1 MMSGTK
7 RAATM
12 CSLLCL
18 LLAPAALRAG
28 SDFEWA
34 PVTAADWAIAED
46 DGRGIRDAVIIF
58 EKIVV
63 DDEELIKKERT
74 YYTLYRR
81 IRILSGEG
89 REWGDALSD
98 YLRRDQEIEEIRGR
112 TLLREGTSYEL
123 DEDQVQEKEVLVTK
137 DFKVKQKAFSLP
149 AVSEDC
155 IVEYYFKYKL
165 DGPPHRWMIQ
175 KDIYMLEGEYIWKVC
190 RGKGLKGTEYRQFGK
205 DVAPNYI
212 VLHCEDELNVERRPS
227 LKDTRELV
235 FTISDVPAFAREPY
249 SPPAISLK
257 WQLHHYYADP
267 GPAAVFWGEVTQ
279 ELEQNIKDYAS
290 YNYYVCE
297 KAKAFS
303 HYDRDS
309 QKIRNTCAW
318 FNNNI
323 TNLDIDKSG
332 EERKG
337 NGCVS
342 HVIEHGYGNSPE
354 ICCTYYDMLRELNI
368 DAKMAFTVDRD
379 DDFFIED
386 AKYWQFTR
394 WLVAVP
400 DEEGGYVFYKP
411 GFDYLK
417 PGQVDW
423 YNEGTQAL
431 VAGDPDQLFYT
442 IPHSAPE
449 TNESSGEI
457 DLTMDEALHL
467 SGTLTEECT
476 GQCAA
481 AHRFGL
487 RKTDA
492 TGETQYLKETVEE
505 RYPAF
510 EPDSFE
516 VDGMEDSRLTLKMA
530 CKVES
535 DFAGQQMGNRLLM
548 RPADFLSPQ
557 DNPFTSDERKYDIM
571 LDYARETSQTV
582 TVSFPAGWSVEAV
595 PADTTFSSEV
605 GSCGIS
611 FVAGD
616 GSVTIRRFSTITKPE
631 WGVEAYPEIRDFFAS
646 RQALNDM
653 TVVLK
658 REG

>member
-1 MMSGTK
+1 MNRMT
-7 RAATM
+7 RAVLA
-12 CSLLCL
+12 CSIVCILV
-18 LLAPAALRAG
+18 APAALMAG

-34 PVTAADWAIAED
+34 PVTDADWQIIED
-46 DGRGIRDAVIIF
+46 PVRGIRDAVILF
-58 EKIVV
+58 EKVVV
-63 DDEELIKKERT
+63 DDEELIKKECT
-74 YYTLYRR
+74 HYTLYRR
-81 IRILSGEG
+81 IRILSSEG

-98 YLRRDQEIEEIRGR
+98 YLQEGQKIEEIRGR
-112 TLLREGTSYEL
+112 TLLRDGTSYEL
-123 DEDQVQEKEVLVTK
+123 DEDQVKEKEVLVTK

-149 AVSEDC
+149 GVSDDC
-155 IVEYYFKYKL
+155 IVEYYLKYKL
-165 DGPPHRWMIQ
+165 DGPPNRWLIQ
-175 KDIYMLEGEYIWKVC
+175 KDIYMIEGEYTWKVC
-190 RGKGLKGTEYRQFGK
+190 RGRGLKGSEYRKFDN

-227 LKDTRELV
+227 LKDTHELI
-235 FTISDVPAFAREPY
+235 FTIADVPAFESEPY

-257 WQLHHYYADP
+257 WQMHYYYAEP
-267 GPAAVFWGEVTQ
+267 GPASVFWGKVIQ
-279 ELEQNIKDYAS
+279 ELEENVDAFTS
-290 YNYYVCE
+290 YNHYVCDR
-297 KAKAFS
+297 AKSFS
-303 HYDRDS
+303 HYTRDS

-318 FNNNI
+318 FNKNI
-323 TNLDIDKSG
+323 TNLDIDRSG

-342 HVIEHGYGNSPE
+342 HVIEHGYGHSPE

-368 DAKMAFTVDRD
+368 DAKMAFTIDRD

-400 DEEGGYVFYKP
+400 DEEGGYAFYKP
-411 GFDYLK
+411 GYDYLK

-431 VAGDPDQLFYT
+431 VAGDPGQLFYT

-449 TNESSGEI
+449 TNQRSGTL
-457 DLTMDEALHL
+457 DLVLDENFHL
-467 SGTLTEECT
+467 SGTLVEENT

-487 RKTDA
+487 RKTDDA
-492 TGETQYLKETVEE
+492 GEIQYLKETLEE

-510 EPDSFE
+510 EPDSFIVE
-516 VDGMEDSRLTLKMA
+516 GMEDSRLTLTLA
-530 CKVES
+530 CNVES
-535 DFAGQQMGNRLLM
+535 DFAGQKMGNRLLM
-548 RPADFLSPQ
+548 RPADFLSPE

-571 LDYARETSQTV
+571 LNYARETSQSVTV
-582 TVSFPAGWSVEAV
+582 TFPAGWSVEAV
-595 PADTTFSSEV
+595 PSDTTFSNGV
-605 GSCGIS
+605 GRCGIT
-611 FVAGD
+611 FETGD
-616 GSVTIRRFSTITKPE
+616 GSVTIKRFSAIMKPE
-631 WGVEAYPEIRDFFAS
+631 WGVEAYPDIKDFFAT

>member
-1 MMSGTK
+1 MSRMTK
-7 RAATM
+7 AVLA
-12 CSLLCL
+12 CSLLCML
-18 LLAPAALRAG
+18 VAPAALMAG

-34 PVTAADWAIAED
+34 PVTDADWQIIED
-46 DGRGIRDAVIIF
+46 PVRGIRDAAIIF

-63 DDEELIKKERT
+63 DDEELIKKEHT

-98 YLRRDQEIEEIRGR
+98 YLQEDQEIEEIRGR
-112 TLLREGTSYEL
+112 TLLRDGTSYEL

-137 DFKVKQKAFSLP
+137 DFKVKQQAFSLP
-149 AVSEDC
+149 GVSDDC
-155 IVEYYFKYKL
+155 IVEYYLKYKL
-165 DGPPHRWMIQ
+165 DGPPNRWLIQ
-175 KDIYMLEGEYIWKVC
+175 KDIYMIEGEYIWKVC
-190 RGKGLKGTEYRQFGK
+190 RGRGLKGSEYRKFSK

-235 FTISDVPAFAREPY
+235 FTIADVPAFESDPY

-257 WQLHHYYADP
+257 WQMHHYYAEP
-267 GPAAVFWGEVTQ
+267 GPASVFWGEVMQ
-279 ELEQNIKDYAS
+279 GLEENIDAFVS
-290 YNYYVCE
+290 YNHYVCE
-297 KAKAFS
+297 KAKFFS
-303 HYDRDS
+303 HYTRDS
-309 QKIRNTCAW
+309 QKIRNACAW
-318 FNNNI
+318 FNKNI
-323 TNLDIDKSG
+323 ANLDIDKSG

-342 HVIEHGYGNSPE
+342 HVIEHGYGHSPE

-368 DAKMAFTVDRD
+368 DAKMAFTIDRD

-400 DEEGGYVFYKP
+400 DDDGGYAFYKP
-411 GFDYLK
+411 GHDYLK

-431 VAGDPDQLFYT
+431 VAGDPDQIFYT

-449 TNESSGEI
+449 KNKNSGE
-457 DLTMDEALHL
+457 LVLAMDENLNL
-467 SGTLTEECT
+467 SGTLVEECT

-481 AHRFGL
+481 AHRLGL
-487 RKTDA
+487 RKTDEA
-492 TGETQYLKETVEE
+492 GETQYLKEMMGES
-505 RYPAF
+505 YPAF

-516 VDGMEDSRLTLKMA
+516 VDGMADSRLTLKLA
-530 CKVES
+530 CNVQS

-582 TVSFPAGWSVEAV
+582 TVNFPEAWTVEAV
-595 PADTTFSSEV
+595 PSDTTFSNKV
-605 GSCGIS
+605 GSCGMS
-611 FVAGD
+611 FETGE
-616 GSVTIRRFSTITKPE
+616 GSVTIKRFSTITDPE
-631 WGVEAYPEIRDFFAS
+631 WPVEAYPDIKDFFAT
-646 RQALNDM
+646 RQAMNDM